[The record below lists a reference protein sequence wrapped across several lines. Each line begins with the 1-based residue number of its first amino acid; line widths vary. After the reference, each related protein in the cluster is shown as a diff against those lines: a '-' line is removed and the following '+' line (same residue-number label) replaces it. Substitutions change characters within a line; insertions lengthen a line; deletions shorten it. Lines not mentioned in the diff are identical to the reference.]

1 MSGGLDA
8 EENGGLNG
16 KPLRTL
22 WKGIAFLMEESCGVR
37 FKRYG
42 KNLRLNRKSF
52 AGLWK
57 EMAYTVDVEL
67 FGVHPYI

>member
-22 WKGIAFLMEESCGVR
+22 WKGVAFLMEGSCGVR

-42 KNLRLNRKSF
+42 RKWRVNRKDF

-57 EMAYTVDVEL
+57 KMAYIADMEF
-67 FGVHPYI
+67 FGV